1 MTAGAP
7 PLVLVV
13 DDDPD
18 ILEAICEILAMEGY
32 RVAQA
37 RHGAEALARVAAER
51 PDLILLDL
59 MMPVMD
65 GVAFAE
71 ALRTRHPG
79 GHIPVLVISADANP
93 ERAAG
98 GLQARAFLAKPFDL
112 ETLLAQVAAAT
123 GGPRPRESAA
133 SPQA

>member
-1 MTAGAP
+1 MTVGTP

-18 ILEAICEILAMEGY
+18 ILEAICEILGMEGY

-51 PDLILLDL
+51 PDVILLDL

-79 GHIPVLVISADANP
+79 CDIPVLVISADANP
-93 ERAAG
+93 ERAG

>member
-1 MTAGAP
+1 MTGTAA

-18 ILEAICEILAMEGY
+18 ILEALCEILAMEGY

-65 GVAFAE
+65 GAAFAE
-71 ALRTRHPG
+71 ALRARHPG
-79 GHIPVLVISADANP
+79 AGIPVLVISADASP
-93 ERAAG
+93 ERAV
-98 GLQARAFLAKPFDL
+98 GLEASAFLAKPFDL
-112 ETLLAQVAAAT
+112 EALLAQVAAAT
-123 GGPRPRESAA
+123 GGPRSRETAA
-133 SPQA
+133 SPQP

>member
-1 MTAGAP
+1 MTVGTP

-79 GHIPVLVISADANP
+79 GIPTLVISADANP
-93 ERAAG
+93 ERAG

>member
-1 MTAGAP
+1 MTGTAA

-65 GVAFAE
+65 GAAFAE
-71 ALRTRHPG
+71 ALRARHPG
-79 GHIPVLVISADANP
+79 AGIPVLVISADASP
-93 ERAAG
+93 DRAE
-98 GLQARAFLAKPFDL
+98 GLEATAFLAKPFDL

-123 GGPRPRESAA
+123 GGPPPRETAA
-133 SPQA
+133 SPQP